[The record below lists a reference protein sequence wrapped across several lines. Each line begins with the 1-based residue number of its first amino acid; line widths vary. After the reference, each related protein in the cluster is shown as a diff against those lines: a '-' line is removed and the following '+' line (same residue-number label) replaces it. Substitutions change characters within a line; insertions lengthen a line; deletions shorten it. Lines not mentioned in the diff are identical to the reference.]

1 MNAWKMAQT
10 DWKDACKLIIG
21 GEFSFFQSM
30 PSAFDYSSYAVCIY
44 LRVSSVKEKKK
55 DPKMK

>member
-44 LRVSSVKEKKK
+44 LRVSSDAVKKK
-55 DPKMK
+55 L